1 MTIGAFAQTSTKTV
15 LIVAPSSFIVPK
27 IKGVTTELSADK
39 KVLSVTGTDAKQTI
53 SIDLGWMDVNPNAA
67 YHGTFNVQAVSSTDA
82 TGVSLMLREHS
93 AQKQRPFPNYH
104 RTSVNSRP
112 LKPGASAERPQDF
125 VTGDKTHALSGA
137 IVITGLVGELRLSA
151 FELSGGNPVAKPQTP
166 EEAAAEYPKLMAEIR
181 AEANARKPLVPRT
194 LVFSRAQM
202 KYDLGRN
209 YYHEWNDR
217 PLLTNRDY
225 RVPSPYLNPLPS
237 YKRTL
242 EEVLKY
248 DIDGL
253 ALMPETKGRLEMLQA
268 HQEANVGDLKLLTEF
283 LPFNSAEAIELK
295 VKILKAALKSPDTPR
310 IDSKI
315 LITSYASES
324 LTPAQWKT
332 VLDALRQQVGDTF
345 IFLPA
350 LSNVAAL
357 RKPFSEGQ
365 PITRAMIDQQK
376 ATLRSYLDVCDGIYF
391 NYPAAFR
398 NTDRTFDSAFYKDIF
413 IPVFKSVLSEPAY
426 RNKYF
431 GLSAYKSHMAPERGN
446 SLHEDGTRTLRYS
459 FEDAMNAHPDVLVLP
474 EWDEENENTSWRP
487 TIYGSRTSERIV
499 RYYMS
504 HIKSKNP
511 TPIPGDDVT
520 VPNLIFSARKAV
532 SIGENAAFEL
542 LNVPDSTTPGSYT
555 VDLKL
560 EDANGK
566 LVHTFPT
573 VTFDQTQ
580 LEEHRLYL
588 PTETIPN
595 VRALVPVLTIHGYKG
610 HDLVYDNGLHHIEIR
625 GTWNW
630 DQMYVKQPLR
640 DILRPAT
647 ATIAWQKPA
656 KAGDPLT
663 LTGTVTSP
671 ENLNTVEVLGDDDE
685 AYAVDPKNEFFRD
698 DPTKVLLWIDY
709 RSLNTQEMTGTL
721 TLKNATANWLTNGTP
736 LHQEETDATVN
747 NHQVTLTTPVS
758 IHPRWIYLAIPKADV
773 AKAVLDFNFDKAK
786 FSVPV
791 QEVLD
796 KKMIAR
802 GFDGGMIISIK
813 PYHRQID
820 MPMPLNT
827 KSVSFNVQIWP
838 EIATEE
844 YHLRLT
850 SIDGKTFRSRPLLV
864 PSENSSAMKT
874 LRVYSDAQKKPVDV
888 QVAADRIP
896 DLQYDFD
903 PTRGAVLLTDAGVPF
918 WATLGGFSNS
928 TTGRGAI
935 NDLYRGKYPDHVSHS
950 NPQWVTDD
958 GKPCLEFDGVG
969 TYLEIPRGALPWHG
983 SFTIDFDVK
992 PSSSKDQSL
1001 LINGTG
1007 ARQNG
1012 FALDIKDGKLQ
1023 ASFKD
1028 ANWALQRFATQ
1039 LSVPANTWSTIH
1051 VSYDFEKLTFSVNGK
1066 SESVPLTLP
1075 ASNIGFTVI
1084 GAGWTGNPFAGRLR
1098 NLHIVHDAG

>member
-1 MTIGAFAQTSTKTV
+1 
-15 LIVAPSSFIVPK
+15 
-27 IKGVTTELSADK
+27 
-39 KVLSVTGTDAKQTI
+39 
-53 SIDLGWMDVNPNAA
+53 MDVNPNSS
-67 YHGTFNVQAVSSTDA
+67 YVGNFKVQAVTSTDA
-82 TGVSLMLREHS
+82 AGVSLMIRELP
-93 AQKQRPFPNYH
+93 AKNQKPIQPYH
-104 RTSVNSRP
+104 RTGVNSRP
-112 LKPGASAERPQDF
+112 LKPGASEERPLNF
-125 VTGDKTHALSGA
+125 TTGEQTQAINGA
-137 IVITGLVGELRLSA
+137 IVITGLKGEIRLSA
-151 FELSGGNPVAKPQTP
+151 FQLSGGTPAPKPQTP
-166 EEAAAEYPKLMAEIR
+166 EEAAADYPKLMAEIR
-181 AEANARKPLVPRT
+181 AEADARKPLVPRT

-202 KYDLGRN
+202 KYPLGMN
-209 YYHEWNDR
+209 YYHQWNDR

-225 RVPSPYLNPLPS
+225 RVDSPYLSPLPS

-242 EEVLKY
+242 EEVAKY

-253 ALMPETKGRLEMLQA
+253 AFMPETKNRLEMLEA
-268 HQEANVGDLKLLTEF
+268 HEKANVDDLKLLPEF
-283 LPFNSAEAIELK
+283 LPTNSPEAIAQK
-295 VKILKAALKSPDTPR
+295 VEILKAAIKSPITPR
-310 IDSKI
+310 IDGKV
-315 LITSYASES
+315 LITSYASDS

-365 PITRAMIDQQK
+365 PITRAMVDEQK
-376 ATLRSYLDVCDGIYF
+376 AILRSYLDVCDGIYF

-398 NTDRTFDSAFYKDIF
+398 NKDRTFDSAFYKDIF

-426 RNKYF
+426 RKKYF

-459 FEDAMNAHPDVLVLP
+459 FEDAMNAHPDVIVLP

-504 HIKSKNP
+504 KIKDKNP
-511 TPIPGDDVT
+511 TPIPGDDLS
-520 VPNLIFSARKAV
+520 VPNLIFSTRKAY

-542 LNVPDSTTPGSYT
+542 LNVPDSTTPGNYT

-566 LVHTFPT
+566 TVHTFPT
-573 VTFDQTQ
+573 ATFDQTQ
-580 LEEHRLYL
+580 LQEHRFYL

-610 HDLVYDNGLHHIEIR
+610 HDLVYDNGFHHVEIR

-640 DILRPAT
+640 DMLRPT
-647 ATIAWQKPA
+647 TVTIAWQKPA
-656 KAGDPLT
+656 NAGDPLT
-663 LTGTVTSP
+663 LTGTVSSP

-698 DPTKVLLWIDY
+698 DPSKVLLWIDY
-709 RSLNTQEMTGTL
+709 RSLNNLEMSGTL

-736 LHQEETDATVN
+736 LHQEATDASIKN
-747 NHQVTLTTPVS
+747 NQIALTTPVS

-802 GFDGGMIISIK
+802 GFGGGMIISIK

-827 KSVSFNVQIWP
+827 KTVSFHVQIWP

-850 SIDGKTFRSRPLLV
+850 STDGKEFRSRPLLV
-864 PSENSSAMKT
+864 PSENSPAMKT

-896 DLQYDFD
+896 DLRYDFD

-935 NDLYRGKYPDHVSHS
+935 NDLYRGKYPTQVSHS

-969 TYLEIPRGALPWHG
+969 TYLEMPREALPWHG

-992 PSSSKDQSL
+992 PDSSKDQSL

-1023 ASFKD
+1023 ASFMD
-1028 ANWALQRFATQ
+1028 ANWEMQRFATS
-1039 LSVPANTWSTIH
+1039 LSVPSNAWSTIH
-1051 VSYDFEKLTFSVNGK
+1051 ASYDFEKLNVSVNGK
-1066 SESVPLTLP
+1066 SESFPLTLP

-1098 NLHIVHDAG
+1098 NLHIVHDAS